1 MYTSIPLL
9 SNNVCQTWFDEKNYE
24 IIQVKVKIFVFKNN
38 ILRKKVNRFFLNSL
52 NLLTWSRNNTER

>member
-38 ILRKKVNRFFLNSL
+38 ILKKKSKDFF
-52 NLLTWSRNNTER
+52 

>member
-38 ILRKKVNRFFLNSL
+38 ILKKKSKDFFLKFFKL
-52 NLLTWSRNNTER
+52 Y